1 MDLEDEFLDEP
12 RPSPAAE
19 QRGNISAPNSGRPNS
34 GRYVSLTSCPP
45 ASAATG
51 PAATPLASP
60 VVERAMLL
68 GALRQTIRN
77 IERHDPK
84 FEDQPQSLQ
93 RRLNWQLGLAG
104 DEARLSLGIE
114 SDAVHEVK
122 ATAAK
127 AASSNAAKAAS
138 SNAAKAASSNAAKAA
153 SSNAA
158 KAASS
163 NAAQAAMETG
173 SSKPRTAAHTGAAQ
187 TGAAAADWMTALG
200 FALRLAVRRLD
211 ALQLENPAS
220 RPWLRWCWPR
230 ALADELGRP
239 SFAGLAHLG
248 LDPAR
253 ILFVETARAS
263 EALIALEDGLKSKS
277 LGLAAGIFNEVALTP
292 ARRLSL
298 AADAGHTPCLLVT
311 HPGRSATAA
320 TASRWRTTRAP
331 SRPHAFDPRS
341 PGKTCFTVA
350 LERCRAAPEHV
361 NLQPLTVEWAD
372 ETHRFAVAA
381 GLADHP
387 AQTRHASRRSG

>member
-12 RPSPAAE
+12 RPSPDTE
-19 QRGNISAPNSGRPNS
+19 QRGNISEPNSGRANFGKSHSGRPNS

-51 PAATPLASP
+51 PAATPLAGP
-60 VVERAMLL
+60 VVEGSPEPRAMLL

-104 DEARLSLGIE
+104 DDARLSLGIE

-153 SSNAA
+153 
-158 KAASS
+158 
-163 NAAQAAMETG
+163 METG
-173 SSKPRTAAHTGAAQ
+173 SSKPLTAAHTGAAQ

-220 RPWLRWCWPR
+220 RPWLMWCWPR